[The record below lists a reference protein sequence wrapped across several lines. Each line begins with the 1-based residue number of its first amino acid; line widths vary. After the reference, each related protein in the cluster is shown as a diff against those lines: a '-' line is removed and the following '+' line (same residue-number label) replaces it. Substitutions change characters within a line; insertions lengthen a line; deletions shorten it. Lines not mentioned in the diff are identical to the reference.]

1 MLRWVGAMLAVVALV
16 AAGIGVTRSDEPFDV
31 AGTFIL
37 WDEFVAE
44 TGELCDAKRS
54 FYHDINRDTPVTLS
68 AGGDVPLEETSLGN
82 GRIASAAEM
91 ADIMQSGGTDLSEDE
106 AAALIQ
112 RVSLEPCVFRFD
124 FTVQPGSD
132 EGRGYVVALG
142 RRGAWSMTEDE
153 IRQPGRLQ
161 LSVGLRGRG

>member
-1 MLRWVGAMLAVVALV
+1 VWRWVGTVLAVVALAV
-16 AAGIGVTRSDEPFDV
+16 TSIGLTRLDEPFEV

-68 AGGDVPLEETSLGN
+68 AGGDLPLDATSLGN

-91 ADIMQSGGTDLSEDE
+91 VEILHSGGNDLSEDE
-106 AAALIQ
+106 ATELLEMI
-112 RVSLEPCVFRFD
+112 SLEPCVFRFD
-124 FTVQPGSD
+124 FIVQPGSD

-142 RRGAWSMTEDE
+142 RRGTWSMTEDE